1 MRLVHPTFLASIFLG
16 FTFQVGLWEVVA
28 VGDLNDV
35 TTSEEGLEAVE
46 ADGETRRF
54 VREKTAGW
62 TVYEEESRMTD
73 KLAGKDDS
81 QRLLGYVESVAKES
95 RKALTLEFNE
105 KHKGIPF
112 NKTGHILRDSLI
124 AWFGRRDKNL
134 KIIAESVNSAKLG
147 EVRAVFGGETKN
159 VRFKVRADATF
170 SLAGGSAESPC
181 YLKELNV
188 SIDRHTS

>member
-1 MRLVHPTFLASIFLG
+1 
-16 FTFQVGLWEVVA
+16 
-28 VGDLNDV
+28 
-35 TTSEEGLEAVE
+35 
-46 ADGETRRF
+46 
-54 VREKTAGW
+54 
-62 TVYEEESRMTD
+62 MTD

-112 NKTGHILRDSLI
+112 NTAANVLRESLV

-134 KIIAESVNSAKLG
+134 RIKPESATSAKLG
-147 EVRAVFGGETKN
+147 EVRAVFAGETKN

-170 SLAGGSAESPC
+170 SVSGGLADSPS

-188 SIDRHTS
+188 SIDRNP

>member
-1 MRLVHPTFLASIFLG
+1 
-16 FTFQVGLWEVVA
+16 
-28 VGDLNDV
+28 
-35 TTSEEGLEAVE
+35 
-46 ADGETRRF
+46 
-54 VREKTAGW
+54 
-62 TVYEEESRMTD
+62 MTD

-112 NKTGHILRDSLI
+112 NTTGQILRDSLV
-124 AWFGRRDKNL
+124 AWFSRRDKNL
-134 KIIAESVNSAKLG
+134 KISPETVNSAKLG
-147 EVRAVFGGETKN
+147 EVRAVFGGETKS

-170 SLAGGSAESPC
+170 SVTGGSADSPS

-188 SIDRHTS
+188 SIDRHAS

>member
-1 MRLVHPTFLASIFLG
+1 V
-16 FTFQVGLWEVVA
+16 
-28 VGDLNDV
+28 
-35 TTSEEGLEAVE
+35 
-46 ADGETRRF
+46 
-54 VREKTAGW
+54 
-62 TVYEEESRMTD
+62 TD
-73 KLAGKDDS
+73 KLAGKDDV

-112 NKTGHILRDSLI
+112 NSTPRVLQDSLL
-124 AWFGRRDKNL
+124 AWFSRRDKNL
-134 KIIAESVNSAKLG
+134 KLTAENVNSAKLG

-170 SLAGGSAESPC
+170 SLGGGSPDSPC

-188 SIDRHTS
+188 SIDRHAS

>member
-1 MRLVHPTFLASIFLG
+1 
-16 FTFQVGLWEVVA
+16 
-28 VGDLNDV
+28 
-35 TTSEEGLEAVE
+35 
-46 ADGETRRF
+46 
-54 VREKTAGW
+54 
-62 TVYEEESRMTD
+62 MTD

-112 NKTGHILRDSLI
+112 STTPNVLRDSLV

-134 KIIAESVNSAKLG
+134 KIKPESATSTKLG
-147 EVRAVFGGETKN
+147 EVRAVFAGETKS
-159 VRFKVRADATF
+159 VRFRVRADATF
-170 SLAGGSAESPC
+170 SVAGGVDSPS

-188 SIDRHTS
+188 SIDRNP

>member
-1 MRLVHPTFLASIFLG
+1 
-16 FTFQVGLWEVVA
+16 
-28 VGDLNDV
+28 
-35 TTSEEGLEAVE
+35 
-46 ADGETRRF
+46 
-54 VREKTAGW
+54 
-62 TVYEEESRMTD
+62 MTD

-112 NKTGHILRDSLI
+112 NTTGRILRDSLV

-134 KIIAESVNSAKLG
+134 RISPETVNSANLG
-147 EVRAVFGGETKN
+147 EVRAVLRGETKK

-170 SLAGGSAESPC
+170 SVAGGSAGSPS

-188 SIDRHTS
+188 SIDRHSYR